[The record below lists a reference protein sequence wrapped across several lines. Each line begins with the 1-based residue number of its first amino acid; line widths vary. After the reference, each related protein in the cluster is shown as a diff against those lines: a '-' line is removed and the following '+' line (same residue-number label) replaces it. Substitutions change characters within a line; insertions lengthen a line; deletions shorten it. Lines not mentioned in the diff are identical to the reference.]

1 MRRRTLIRDAET
13 AGEFAADAYV
23 YLYPLVLMD
32 AMRRQM
38 TNVASA
44 GEIVGRAPPN
54 VFAQVPHLQA
64 PGCRDIARASPGAL
78 HSSAWL
84 DVSREPVIVS
94 VPDAGDGYYLLP
106 MFDMWSDL
114 VAVPG
119 TRTSGNWPA
128 DYAVVGPGWHGEL
141 PARVRR
147 IDAPTPYLW
156 VVGHVQQGCRCSD
169 DFRSGMT
176 VTPLSHRGGAR
187 GRPDDARRRARPDL
201 DSSAPAVELDAMA
214 AEEFFTRGAELM
226 SLHPPH
232 VHDHAVL
239 QRIERV
245 GIVPGEPFE
254 SGRLPN
260 AVSGAL
266 PAAVARSRFDLH
278 RRWNRLGR
286 ERNGWRVHAGSMG
299 AWGTDY
305 LKRAAVARFSPG
317 AVMPEDVVQCVSRPL
332 DGRHGFTL
340 RFPPQGAPPVIAFW
354 SLTAYDED
362 GFVVPNELDRYA
374 LGSRDELEFGSDG
387 SLELAI
393 RHRAPADGST
403 TNWLPCPPGRFEL
416 CLRLYRPEREM
427 FDDAWAPPP
436 VVRQELPVSSPP
448 RVHTATGGRRR

>member
-1 MRRRTLIRDAET
+1 
-13 AGEFAADAYV
+13 
-23 YLYPLVLMD
+23 
-32 AMRRQM
+32 
-38 TNVASA
+38 
-44 GEIVGRAPPN
+44 
-54 VFAQVPHLQA
+54 
-64 PGCRDIARASPGAL
+64 
-78 HSSAWL
+78 
-84 DVSREPVIVS
+84 VSREPVIVS

-128 DYAVVGPGWHGEL
+128 DYAVVGRGWDGEL
-141 PARVRR
+141 PAQVRR

-176 VTPLSHRGGAR
+176 VTPLSRRGAR
-187 GRPDDARRRARPDL
+187 DRPDDARRRVRRDVDA
-201 DSSAPAVELDAMA
+201 SAPAVELVDAMT
-214 AEEFFTRGAELM
+214 AEEFFTRGAALM

-239 QRIERV
+239 QRIERI
-245 GIVPGEPFE
+245 GIVAGEPFE
-254 SGRLPN
+254 SGMLPQ
-260 AVSGAL
+260 AVFGAL

-286 ERNGWRVHAGSMG
+286 ERDGWRVHAGTMG

-317 AVMPEDVVQCVSRPL
+317 AVMPEDVVQSVSRPL
-332 DGRHGFTL
+332 DGRHGYTL
-340 RFPPQGAPPVIAFW
+340 RFPPQGAPPALAFW

-362 GFVVPNELDRYA
+362 GFVPPNELDRYV
-374 LGSRDELEFGSDG
+374 LGSRDELEFGPDG

-393 RHRAPADGST
+393 QNTAPEDDPRA
-403 TNWLPCPPGRFEL
+403 NWLPCPPGRFDL
-416 CLRLYRPEREM
+416 CLRLYRPERDVLE
-427 FDDAWAPPP
+427 DSWAPPP
-436 VVRQELPVSSPP
+436 VVRRELPVTRGRAS
-448 RVHTATGGRRR
+448 TRRRAAVGADRRRPPGRG